1 MDWLR
6 KAART
11 RTAAPIVALDFSP
24 LGTRMGVHSEAKRY
38 AGKVVRLLRRAYPD
52 ATCSLDYTTPLE
64 LLVATILSAQCTD
77 QRVNLL
83 TGDLF
88 AKYRSAADYARAPP
102 KQLERDIR
110 STGFFRNKAKSIQG
124 CCEALARDYEGE
136 VPQDIDVL
144 VGLPGIGRK
153 TANVVLGTA
162 YGITSGVVVDT
173 HVARISRRLGLTPQ
187 KGAEKI
193 ERDLMEQVPKKEWIA
208 LSHRMIQHGRR
219 VCTARR
225 PACDGCPLE
234 SLCPRIGVET
244 NGT

>member
-1 MDWLR
+1 MECLR
-6 KAART
+6 KGTRP
-11 RTAAPIVALDFSP
+11 RTAAPIFALDFSP
-24 LGTRMGVHSEAKRY
+24 LGTRMGVNSEAKRY
-38 AGKVVRLLRRAYPD
+38 AGKVVRRLRRAYPD
-52 ATCSLDYTTPLE
+52 ATCSLDFTNPLE

-83 TGDLF
+83 TKDLF
-88 AKYRSAADYARAPP
+88 AKYRSAADYARVPLD
-102 KQLERDIR
+102 QLERDIQ
-110 STGFFRNKAKSIQG
+110 STGFFRNKAKSIRG
-124 CCEALARDYEGE
+124 CCEVLVRDHEGE
-136 VPQDIDVL
+136 VPQDIEVL
-144 VGLPGIGRK
+144 VGLPGVGRK

-162 YGITSGVVVDT
+162 YGIASGVAVDT

-187 KGAEKI
+187 KHAEKI
-193 ERDLMEQVPKKEWIA
+193 ERDLMEQVPKKQWIA

-244 NGT
+244 DCT